1 MWSLHVKEGTQYE
14 PNILVQPF
22 TTEEWNAYPFAG
34 EEKLKWF
41 RDAKLGLFLHV
52 GISALGKVDIG
63 WSRRTHKLPDPGEGV
78 IPDEVYDSWAEQIKM
93 EDFDADEWINLAVEG
108 GFKYVV
114 IITKHHD
121 GFHMW
126 DTAYSEYKITNAPMA
141 RDYIKELTD
150 ACHKRG
156 MPIGLYYSER
166 DWHHPDYEPIDVTI
180 AERVSKPPF
189 YRLKEGCT
197 RRAGEKHRKYIAY
210 MHNTVLELMEKYG
223 KIDVLWWDASWY
235 KEMFTADM
243 WDADTLE
250 RKVRERQPHILINN
264 RAGLP
269 GDFDTPECRIG
280 HVQRDRAWETC
291 MPMGKHWAW
300 TGEELKPF
308 KEILRQ
314 FICTVSGD
322 GNYLLSIGCMPN
334 GKIAPEESGY
344 IRRLGAFMEKYG
356 STIYRTRSGPWN
368 PGAFGGSLYRD
379 DTAYIHI
386 VERPQSGTVAFPLE
400 EHQIKEITCLTGED
414 VSFEIRENNLVV
426 SIPDV
431 EFEDIILSV
440 KMTWNIK
447 TSVEGI
453 SVRESEAMRTHIAD
467 IEIMEIQKKEEVFH
481 TD

>member
-1 MWSLHVKEGTQYE
+1 MWSLHAKEGIQYDE
-14 PNILVQPF
+14 SNVLIQPF

-63 WSRRTHKLPDPGEGV
+63 WSRKTHKLPDPGEGP
-78 IPDEVYDSWAEQIKM
+78 IPDEVYDGWANEIKM
-93 EDFDADEWINLAVEG
+93 EDFDADEWIDLAISG

-126 DTAYSEYKITNAPMA
+126 DTEYSDYKITNAPMA

-150 ACHKRG
+150 ACHKKG

-166 DWHHPDYEPIDVTI
+166 DWHHPDYEPIDINIVDR
-180 AERVSKPPF
+180 APKPPF
-189 YRLKEGCT
+189 YQLKEGCI
-197 RRAGEKHRKYIAY
+197 RRAGKKHRNYITY

-223 KIDVLWWDASWY
+223 RIDILWWDASWY
-235 KEMFTADM
+235 KEMFTSDM
-243 WDADTLE
+243 WDSDTLE
-250 RKVRERQPHILINN
+250 RKVREKQPHIIINN

-291 MPMGKHWAW
+291 MPLGKHWAW

-308 KEILRQ
+308 KEIIRQ

-322 GNYLLSIGCMPN
+322 GNYLISIGCMPN
-334 GKIAPEESGY
+334 GKIASEESEH
-344 IRRLGAFMEKYG
+344 IRKLGAFMEKYG
-356 STIYRTRSGPWN
+356 STIYGTRSGPWN
-368 PGAFGGSLYRD
+368 PGDFGGSVYRG

-386 VERPQSGTVAFPLE
+386 VERPKNGILVFPLK
-400 EHQIKEITCLTGED
+400 HNKVKEIECITDDD
-414 VSFEIRENNLVV
+414 VRFVIKDNNLVITV
-426 SIPDV
+426 PKI
-431 EFEDIILSV
+431 EFEDIIIKV
-440 KMTWNIK
+440 QMAHNIQ
-447 TSVEGI
+447 TSIKGI
-453 SVRESEAMRTHIAD
+453 SVENSEVTRSHIAD
-467 IEIMEIQKKEEVFH
+467 IEIVQIQNKE
-481 TD
+481 